1 VVEEMGTPVHRETFA
16 MRLLATFVLLFATAS
31 LALAEDTPAAAKTR
45 KVLMAKVKEIDWK
58 DTMLDDARQELQE
71 EVKGLFIILDTKGGI
86 SKNRK
91 ISSLKA
97 KDKTVEEILNTMCDT
112 LGGVGYIVVSQKGNA
127 RDGNIMIRLGK
138 ERGTEVKK

>member
-1 VVEEMGTPVHRETFA
+1 

-45 KVLMAKVKEIDWK
+45 KVLMTKVKEINWK

-91 ISSLKA
+91 ISLKA